1 MSNEEKA
8 KESIYQFL
16 KETSGIFNRVKNYA
30 ILIEQKLEGNK
41 APVHP
46 ANELKSLVFHLYN
59 TAAINEHTDTNILE
73 AKEHLCRAF
82 YDLHTIIIS
91 IYKERIENVI
101 NSYKSTTV
109 AAAFPEYGSVIRPQI
124 RVIQDQLREI
134 RISRNT
140 DISLLNADIFKFD
153 EQISVLEKFD
163 DITEGMKTEMNKYDA
178 EKKTEAEE
186 KEMKEK
192 AKEEEKRRKDK
203 KWDITK
209 ILITAAV
216 TALITLFITNRFT
229 NSKTL
234 AAPPQSTINL
244 NDTTQ
249 RK

>member
-8 KESIYQFL
+8 KESIYLFL

-59 TAAINEHTDTNILE
+59 TAEVNEHTDTNILE

-91 IYKERIENVI
+91 IYKERIEKVI
-101 NSYKSTTV
+101 NDYKSSTV
-109 AAAFPEYGSVIRPQI
+109 SAAFPEYGSVIRPQI

-140 DISLLNADIFKFD
+140 DISLLNADITKFD
-153 EQISVLEKFD
+153 EQISALEKFD

-178 EKKTEAEE
+178 ERKAEAEE
-186 KEMKEK
+186 KELKEK

-203 KWDITK
+203 KWDIIK

-216 TALITLFITNRFT
+216 TALVTIFITSRFT
-229 NSKTL
+229 NSRNQ
-234 AAPPQSTINL
+234 AAPQQQTSDKK
-244 NDTTQ
+244 DTTLH
-249 RK
+249 K